1 MDDKARRK
9 QLQDDYKQTAIQA
22 GVYRIVNTRTGRVLL
37 GSTTNLPSLHSKLA
51 FARTTNSASALDL
64 RLKPDVQAYGIE
76 AFELEVLETLDPKP
90 EQTPQQVQDDL
101 RPLGGVAV
109 DAPVLVRDDEGELA
123 VNPDHVVQGAP
134 VPDELQPWAN
144 ASTARGSAHAAR
156 NERTKGRM
164 TRERTPGRGDA
175 APSGS
180 YRKGTGCGEPSSR

>member
-22 GVYRIVNTRTGRVLL
+22 GVYRIVNTRTGQVLL

-101 RPLGGVAV
+101 RTLEA
-109 DAPVLVRDDEGELA
+109 L
-123 VNPDHVVQGAP
+123 
-134 VPDELQPWAN
+134 W
-144 ASTARGSAHAAR
+144 
-156 NERTKGRM
+156 
-164 TRERTPGRGDA
+164 RERQDPA
-175 APSGS
+175 LL
-180 YRKGTGCGEPSSR
+180 Y